1 MRWVVEHRTLTGHK
15 PVRVYLPM
23 VHKSAHLSD
32 IAIAL
37 TLLQED
43 KVRRSYEDVLAEL
56 ALGVDDR
63 LVL

>member
-15 PVRVYLPM
+15 PVRVDFPM
-23 VHKSAHLSD
+23 VDQSTHLPD

-37 TLLQED
+37 PFLQED
-43 KVRRSYEDVLAEL
+43 KVGRSYEDVLAEL